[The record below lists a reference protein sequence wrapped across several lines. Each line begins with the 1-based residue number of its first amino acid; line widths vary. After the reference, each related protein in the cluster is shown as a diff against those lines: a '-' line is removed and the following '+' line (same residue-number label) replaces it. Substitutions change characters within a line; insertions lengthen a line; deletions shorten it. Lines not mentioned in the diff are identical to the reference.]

1 VSVQSLGNPDR
12 AEGSAS
18 DVHVRLIDD
27 QADLV
32 QLLEELAG
40 VRRYAL
46 DTEFHRERTY
56 YPRLALIQLAWDRG
70 VALID
75 PLAVD
80 VTPLGGL
87 LGRDALAV
95 LHAADQDLEVLERAC
110 GVVPGRIF
118 DTQIAAGFLGHGT
131 PSLQTVT
138 ERVLQLRL
146 PKGDRL
152 TDWSRRP
159 LTDTQLSYAASDV
172 SHLLALADAL
182 VGDLDARGRLE
193 WAEQECAD
201 LLRRERGNQDPDTA
215 WWRLRDS
222 RQLRGSSRGVAQAVA
237 AWRERQAM
245 QRDIPPR
252 FVLPDLSLLSIA
264 QRPPKTMTELREVR
278 GLDGRHLKGVGEH
291 LLDAVSAGRRL
302 AETELRVP
310 HAEEVGKDLRP
321 AVSLAAAWV
330 AQMAKELHIDAGLLA
345 TRSDLV
351 GLLRGDPDARLRTGW
366 RASVVG
372 EPVRRLT
379 EGDAALAFD
388 GRGGLVLEER
398 SRRPVTPR

>member
-1 VSVQSLGNPDR
+1 VSVQSLGDQSWT
-12 AEGSAS
+12 AEHTAEAP
-18 DVHVRLIDD
+18 VRLITDD
-27 QADLV
+27 AGLGRLLADLS
-32 QLLEELAG
+32 G
-40 VRRYAL
+40 VDRYGL

-56 YPRLALIQLAWDRG
+56 YPRLALIQLAWVGG
-70 VALID
+70 VALLD
-75 PLAVD
+75 PLTVN
-80 VTPLGGL
+80 VVPLARLFCGP
-87 LGRDALAV
+87 ATAV
-95 LHAADQDLEVLERAC
+95 LHAADQDLEVLERAS
-110 GVVPGRIF
+110 GAVPGRIF

-131 PSLQTVT
+131 PSLQTIT
-138 ERVLQLRL
+138 ERMLHLRL

-159 LTDTQLSYAASDV
+159 LSETQLSYAASDV
-172 SHLLALADAL
+172 AHLLELAD
-182 VGDLDARGRLE
+182 DLLEHLDERGRRA

-201 LLRRERGNQDPDTA
+201 LLQRERGNQDPDTA

-222 RQLRGSSRGVAQAVA
+222 RQLRGASRGVAQSVA
-237 AWRERQAM
+237 GWRERQAM

-264 QRPPKTMTELREVR
+264 QRPPKTLEELREVR
-278 GLDGRHLKGVGEH
+278 GLDGRHLKGVGEQ
-291 LLDAVSAGRRL
+291 LLAAVAAGRHL
-302 AETELRVP
+302 PEAELRVP
-310 HAEEVGKDLRP
+310 RTEEVGKDLRP
-321 AVSLAAAWV
+321 AVALAAAWV

-351 GLLRGDPDARLRTGW
+351 ALLRDDADARLRSGW
-366 RASVVG
+366 RATVVG

-379 EGDAALAFD
+379 AGEAALAFD